1 MLTTVSEGYHNS
13 LITNNLVSAM
23 YADLVELDKLGRF
36 KGLTN
41 PLMDPNVSP
50 FKDGILQPGY
60 KSDVKLKLKDGS
72 VATVNKFQVF
82 DPNKSDLKSVRE
94 VKRQNKINLL
104 ERFSDKY
111 INAILLD
118 KDGKEISKP
127 NQGRMHITAGK
138 FDRNL
143 KMYGGI
149 SEEYLNKLKKGEDV
163 KLIISWGRG
172 DFQKGMDTV
181 IDTFEKYAEKDPD
194 AILIFGGDMKYEPET
209 VEKFELVS
217 SKPKLKG
224 RMLMTDGWTP
234 GKDFAMAGDAALLP
248 SRFAPCELTDLEAK
262 KALCTPITPNVQG
275 MAQKNFDPDIAADA
289 KLMDAYKGKHEYFM
303 SEETA
308 LKAANEDAKTAFNKV
323 KDKLVSDIT
332 KKYKGQINE
341 DIPAELLKETLEA
354 DEEYKKALRKL
365 RDSVISDEMAE
376 CLERALIRDRN
387 SKNAETILANQIKAD
402 TTWFG
407 NAWLSATGK
416 SSGQLYFDYHFN
428 NKGKN
433 ISTNDLIKLDFSELG
448 HGITGGSGGN
458 PIHFNGKTK
467 KIAAAALGLAAL
479 TGLGITGYKCG
490 WLSPKFAEDKKHG
503 HLSCVG

>member
-1 MLTTVSEGYHNS
+1 M
-13 LITNNLVSAM
+13 I
-23 YADLVELDKLGRF
+23 
-36 KGLTN
+36 
-41 PLMDPNVSP
+41 P
-50 FKDGILQPGY
+50 
-60 KSDVKLKLKDGS
+60 
-72 VATVNKFQVF
+72 
-82 DPNKSDLKSVRE
+82 
-94 VKRQNKINLL
+94 
-104 ERFSDKY
+104 
-111 INAILLD
+111 
-118 KDGKEISKP
+118 
-127 NQGRMHITAGK
+127 
-138 FDRNL
+138 
-143 KMYGGI
+143 
-149 SEEYLNKLKKGEDV
+149 
-163 KLIISWGRG
+163 
-172 DFQKGMDTV
+172 
-181 IDTFEKYAEKDPD
+181 
-194 AILIFGGDMKYEPET
+194 
-209 VEKFELVS
+209 
-217 SKPKLKG
+217 
-224 RMLMTDGWTP
+224 
-234 GKDFAMAGDAALLP
+234 
-248 SRFAPCELTDLEAK
+248 K
-262 KALCTPITPNVQG
+262 KALCTPIVPNVQG
-275 MAQKNFDPDIAADA
+275 LAQKDFDPDITGDA

-308 LKAANEDAKTAFNKV
+308 LKAANEDAKAAFNKV
-323 KDKLVSDIT
+323 KDKLVSDIS

-341 DIPAELLKETLEA
+341 EIPAELLKETLEA

-467 KIAAAALGLAAL
+467 KFAAAALGLAAL

-490 WLSPKFAEDKKHG
+490 WLSPKFAEEKKHG
-503 HLSCVG
+503 NLSCVG